1 MAIQKMDL
9 GSVIGPQGPAGNAY
23 VAFKVDENGDLIQT
37 YEDGDVAPQFRL
49 NTDGDLEYVLENG
62 TSVNLG
68 HVKGDKGEPGA
79 AGSLPEGG
87 TDGQVLGIV
96 NGQIAWVTPTE
107 PIYPKF
113 EIDETNNTLNVTYA
127 AGSKI
132 VE

>member
-1 MAIQKMDL
+1 MALQKLDL

-23 VAFKVDENGDLIQT
+23 VSFQVNEDGDLIQT
-37 YEDGDVAPQFRL
+37 FEDGEVAPNFRL
-49 NTDGDLEYVLENG
+49 TTDGDLEYVLENG

-68 HVKGDKGEPGA
+68 HVRGEKGE
-79 AGSLPEGG
+79 AGNLPEGG
-87 TDGQVLGIV
+87 QDGQVLGIV
-96 NGQIAWVTPTE
+96 NGEVAWVTPTE

-113 EIDETNNTLNVTYA
+113 EVDAANNTLNVTYA